1 MSGFIPDLASW
12 ALRGSNSEGNGDVN
26 QSNSDP
32 SPELT
37 EQEIRARRLAKLAT
51 GNTTTS
57 SPMQIDQSDVKS
69 PTLSDS
75 MQVDEDR
82 KPAAK
87 VLSGNKTSSSVTKES
102 PSISTHKKSLSSSE
116 DSTNRTLKKAKN
128 PICPPDLYRK
138 VQRRKDMLLRK
149 VLHII
154 LAPNT
159 ASTVP
164 TALNDVN
171 SCVVVDIQST
181 EVTVQTI
188 TEILATRL
196 TTQTNLVSYLGAS
209 HKRAMEELKSMKQ
222 LKSTYPSELEQIL
235 EEIRSQTVSY
245 AASSLMVPDLFEGG
259 KDSAVQ
265 LAKCL
270 IASCELSQSITQGVN
285 GTTSS
290 FYYCLCEELATQDM
304 SILEHV
310 VGEVVQY
317 FTSSLRKMDTVLD
330 GTPDGGPLTVTTAI
344 AAMCCHK
351 KVANIITGL
360 SNFLLPPPDSPTAKE
375 KVSPD
380 ASSIPPGAS
389 PQQRQFLLLMQA
401 MNREDYLKRS
411 GPALEKDTILGLVL
425 RIGCPRDHPSTT
437 GSFPNVLA
445 TKDSVEK
452 TIDHMRRQ
460 LTAYQGTC
468 NTLIRALVTAGADA
482 RQKVTQ
488 WITDALLVNVGATA
502 MRPDH
507 TKVSKTPL
515 LMNLYSILLKLC
527 EPFVESKAKEA
538 LIDPGFVSSEKDH
551 GGVYIRTGDDAVSR
565 LVENNASSCESYE
578 PKNSFI
584 PICFFLTA
592 RALHLSFVP
601 LTALHH
607 NLLRNISHSA
617 WTLQQRNADLQSDPN
632 FSALIGIQRANEVT
646 LYESEMIA
654 STLRYCSLMARF
666 LLRLDE
672 KTLGDMPEHF
682 VDDIC
687 DVLNFLANPNVGKP
701 KLLVGHEFGS
711 IFRLVVKLLSPK
723 FSNLV
728 RNYNLRAKLGDALH
742 DVYLPNEEKRNS
754 QSVSNGVPNDPMAGG
769 ATFLLSDFSAQETLA
784 PSLLLLYGEVE
795 HTGFYEKMGHRANIA
810 SILKYLWDS
819 KEHRPAF
826 RSITANKESFIKFAN
841 GIMNETNSLIASIME
856 KLPEIR
862 QAQIQIADKRQWESL
877 TDEQREQISNRLE
890 ENESEMK
897 RALPL
902 CNKTLQMLGYL
913 NTDPDIRK
921 LFMLQEMCTRLVN
934 MLLHVLTKLVGSKG
948 LELKVRVI
956 VVCHLLM
963 RQECSDE
970 TFR

>member
-1 MSGFIPDLASW
+1 L
-12 ALRGSNSEGNGDVN
+12 
-26 QSNSDP
+26 
-32 SPELT
+32 
-37 EQEIRARRLAKLAT
+37 
-51 GNTTTS
+51 
-57 SPMQIDQSDVKS
+57 
-69 PTLSDS
+69 
-75 MQVDEDR
+75 
-82 KPAAK
+82 
-87 VLSGNKTSSSVTKES
+87 KTS
-102 PSISTHKKSLSSSE
+102 
-116 DSTNRTLKKAKN
+116 
-128 PICPPDLYRK
+128 
-138 VQRRKDMLLRK
+138 Q
-149 VLHII
+149 
-154 LAPNT
+154 PN
-159 ASTVP
+159 
-164 TALNDVN
+164 
-171 SCVVVDIQST
+171 
-181 EVTVQTI
+181 
-188 TEILATRL
+188 
-196 TTQTNLVSYLGAS
+196 
-209 HKRAMEELKSMKQ
+209 
-222 LKSTYPSELEQIL
+222 ELELIV
-235 EEIRSQTVSY
+235 EEIKSQTVSY

-270 IASCELSQSITQGVN
+270 IASSESSQSITQGVN

-290 FYYCLCEELATQDM
+290 FYYCLCEELTSQDVT
-304 SILEHV
+304 ILEHV

-330 GTPDGGPLTVTTAI
+330 GTPDGGPLVVATAL

-351 KVANIITGL
+351 KVANIITKL
-360 SNFLLPPPDSPTAKE
+360 SIFLLPPPDSPAAKE
-375 KVSPD
+375 KVSPS
-380 ASSIPPGAS
+380 APSIPPGVS

-411 GPALEKDTILGLVL
+411 GPALEKETILGLVL

-437 GSFPNVLA
+437 GAFPNVLA

-460 LTAYQGTC
+460 LIAYQGTC

-488 WITDALLVNVGATA
+488 WIIDALLVNVGATA

-507 TKVSKTPL
+507 TKVSKAPL
-515 LMNLYSILLKLC
+515 LMNLFVILLKLC
-527 EPFVESKAKEA
+527 EPFMDSNTKEA

-551 GGVYIRTGDDAVSR
+551 GGVYMKSGDDAVSR
-565 LVENNASSCESYE
+565 LGENNASSFASYD

-607 NLLRNISHSA
+607 NLLRNISHNA

-632 FSALIGIQRANEVT
+632 FAALIGIQRANEVT

-672 KTLGDMPEHF
+672 RTLGEMPEHF

-701 KLLVGHEFGS
+701 KLLMGHEFGA
-711 IFRLVVKLLSPK
+711 IFRLVVKLLSPR

-728 RNYNLRAKLGDALH
+728 RNYNLRAKLGDVLH
-742 DVYLPNEEKRNS
+742 DVYLPNEEKRNG
-754 QSVSNGVPNDPMAGG
+754 QSLSNGVPNDPMAGG
-769 ATFLLSDFSAQETLA
+769 TTYLLSDASAQETLA

-810 SILKYLWDS
+810 SLLKYLWDS

-826 RSITANKESFIKFAN
+826 RSITANRESFIKFAN
-841 GIMNETNSLIASIME
+841 GIMNETNSLIANIME

-862 QAQIQIADKRQWESL
+862 QAQLQIADKRQWESL
-877 TDEQREQISNRLE
+877 SDEQREQISNRLE

-948 LELKVRVI
+948 LELKVRFCCI
-956 VVCHLLM
+956 SHH
-963 RQECSDE
+963 Q
-970 TFR
+970 